1 MIKKI
6 DLLCFSYL
14 ASAKVFIIDKYP
26 KINSGAKIYKTFNS
40 LSADGPLVAIIVTRL
55 GLKTCLLSNQVGRD
69 KEGREIIQTFKKN
82 KVINLSKPTKEQTP
96 SITVL
101 SDKKG
106 NRVWLAYLKE
116 IEKELLKI
124 NLSITRKTQLVYIDF
139 YEIIKQASLR
149 IIKYVNHY
157 DIPIFLNL
165 SEKIPSKKTVN
176 FLRNKNIVI
185 LQISLSESQEKIA
198 EKYGYEIYQTIRPK
212 ILVTTLGR
220 KGAMVFDGK
229 RRLKENALQVKVL
242 HGHGAGAAF
251 SAGFSYGYLKKLSLE
266 KTLKLACVLG
276 SLNCAQK
283 HGYEEINLKEVK
295 KIIGI

>member
-1 MIKKI
+1 MEEIKKGGKLSK
-6 DLLCFSYL
+6 LL
-14 ASAKVFIIDKYP
+14 
-26 KINSGAKIYKTFNS
+26 
-40 LSADGPLVAIIVTRL
+40 
-55 GLKTCLLSNQVGRD
+55 
-69 KEGREIIQTFKKN
+69 KKN

-212 ILVTTLGR
+212 ILVITLGR